1 MPASDNKLHFG
12 EETMSR
18 QEKRAK
24 ERRRN
29 KILHKITLA
38 AGEGVGR
45 AVAFTFALAT
55 NGFAAEPK
63 RRHQRNNRSKK
74 NSRCPK

>member
-1 MPASDNKLHFG
+1 MPASNNKIHTL
-12 EETMSR
+12 EEDMSR
-18 QEKRAK
+18 QEKRAD

-55 NGFAAEPK
+55 NGFAAEQEKKEEFALPAGGRNRPK
-63 RRHQRNNRSKK
+63 
-74 NSRCPK
+74 

>member
-1 MPASDNKLHFG
+1 
-12 EETMSR
+12 MSR
-18 QEKRAK
+18 QEKRAN

-55 NGFAAEPK
+55 TGFAAEPETSGTTK
-63 RRHQRNNRSKK
+63 ARRIRAAPG
-74 NSRCPK
+74 NSHREK

>member
-1 MPASDNKLHFG
+1 
-12 EETMSR
+12 MSR
-18 QEKRAK
+18 QEKRAN

-55 NGFAAEPK
+55 NGFAAEPNPEPN
-63 RRHQRNNRSKK
+63 RRNNKSKK